1 MKFQLTTYE
10 NVNNYKGDIFLTHTD
25 LIYFF
30 PQIALTSLKYERRLE
45 HWTEHMHGFIFYL
58 GLYIVCALFR
68 HLTGIVRCPGMFA
81 MQIFDFKNSLAI
93 EYSLY

>member
-1 MKFQLTTYE
+1 MQLATYE
-10 NVNNYKGDIFLTHTD
+10 NVNDYKCNLFLTHTD
-25 LIYFF
+25 LSDCF
-30 PQIALTSLKYERRLE
+30 PPK
-45 HWTEHMHGFIFYL
+45 HMHGFIFYL

-93 EYSLY
+93 EIAYFIIIIIIIIIIWG